1 MSERKNWYVV
11 CTRTLYEKKVAGVL
25 SRKNIENYYPLN
37 KVVRNWNDRRKIIHE
52 PLFASYVF
60 VRITDEVLSS
70 LKQIDGVISII
81 YWLGRPAVI
90 SDIEINA
97 IRDFLVGHV
106 NVKLQKNPI
115 DIADKVSVLSSPLIE
130 ETCQSRSVKNRT
142 VTIALPSIG
151 YLLYAEEETGNVEL
165 LPRNFLKQPGMN
177 YPLTVAV
184 AK

>member
-1 MSERKNWYVV
+1 MKEKTGMLFIPVHFAKKKLPEFYPGRILKIITRLTRWFVNW
-11 CTRTLYEKKVAGVL
+11 
-25 SRKNIENYYPLN
+25 S
-37 KVVRNWNDRRKIIHE
+37 DRRKIIHE